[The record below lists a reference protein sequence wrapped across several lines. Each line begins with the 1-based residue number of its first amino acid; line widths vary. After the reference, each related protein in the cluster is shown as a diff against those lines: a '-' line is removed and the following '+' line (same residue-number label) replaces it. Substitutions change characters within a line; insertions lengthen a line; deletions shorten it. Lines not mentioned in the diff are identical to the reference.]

1 MQGGDEDV
9 LSCLLALDAPS
20 EERDYPLVQDF
31 GQNI

>member
-9 LSCLLALDAPS
+9 FSCLLALDAFI